1 MFKTLFILYREL
13 FKITKQIFYLEIV
26 HKCSCEKERQLV
38 LQLKEGEKSAS
49 HSWQIW
55 SEKLK
60 INFFCPYR
68 IEVLLTVRSV
78 VMALWLWK
86 SFIKVN
92 NFQNVIS
99 LWLYIQCTCIELYL
113 FFCSCIFI
121 SHSIHKLQNEFVK
134 NKIYLQQ
141 SFGHRVWKFP
151 RSHSFFLVFLRY
163 TCRCW
168 ILLWFML

>member
-1 MFKTLFILYREL
+1 MFMWKRKATCATAKRRG
-13 FKITKQIFYLEIV
+13 KICL
-26 HKCSCEKERQLV
+26 
-38 LQLKEGEKSAS
+38 S